1 MGTPLHAL
9 TDKAVSIS
17 STSYK
22 DFVKHSDESIQHVVR
37 KLNDAHER
45 MNLPADDADYLS
57 SEAFGELER
66 VSGWNYSPSNIILNR
81 RFNLKIA
88 SMMMFDAAHVYVHD
102 GLADTEL
109 GQMMKVFFSNKC
121 KTSFKELGEYVST
134 FTFPKNAPSL
144 KRLFTAS
151 ANKNNSKNGSF
162 TCTGSEFLIL
172 APVLKRY
179 LQKVVR
185 PRGQFTAHVDS
196 MLAVLRVLE
205 LLQAVKTG
213 TVNWKDL
220 DKAIVTH
227 LELYKS
233 CCGANK
239 FRPKH
244 HYALH
249 LGPMLKHHG
258 FLLMT
263 FTHERKHRLVVRYTR
278 DRRNLKAWD
287 AGAIEEITCHQ
298 LWELSEPFW
307 GVCNT
312 AEARG
317 TILIPLKEMFPGVSD
332 DCFTT
337 LNGVNGNGGSINSGD
352 VVSCVHLGIALGELL
367 VAVGVRRANLYEAY
381 CIISLWQLHPESA
394 DVVWPMYVVSR
405 DNIIVVPLQHLD
417 TVFTYRMSA
426 DRSSCV
432 VHMPSEVR
440 PT

>member
-1 MGTPLHAL
+1 
-9 TDKAVSIS
+9 
-17 STSYK
+17 
-22 DFVKHSDESIQHVVR
+22 
-37 KLNDAHER
+37 
-45 MNLPADDADYLS
+45 
-57 SEAFGELER
+57 
-66 VSGWNYSPSNIILNR
+66 
-81 RFNLKIA
+81 
-88 SMMMFDAAHVYVHD
+88 
-102 GLADTEL
+102 
-109 GQMMKVFFSNKC
+109 
-121 KTSFKELGEYVST
+121 
-134 FTFPKNAPSL
+134 
-144 KRLFTAS
+144 
-151 ANKNNSKNGSF
+151 
-162 TCTGSEFLIL
+162 
-172 APVLKRY
+172 
-179 LQKVVR
+179 
-185 PRGQFTAHVDS
+185 

-205 LLQAVKTG
+205 LLQAVLTG

-220 DKAIVTH
+220 DKAFVTH

-233 CCGANK
+233 CYGANK

-332 DCFTT
+332 DCFTI

-352 VVSCVHLGIALGELL
+352 VASCVHLGIALGELL

-405 DNIIVVPLQHLD
+405 DNFIVVPLQHLD

-432 VHMPSEVR
+432 VYMPSEVR
-440 PT
+440 PK

>member
-1 MGTPLHAL
+1 
-9 TDKAVSIS
+9 
-17 STSYK
+17 
-22 DFVKHSDESIQHVVR
+22 
-37 KLNDAHER
+37 
-45 MNLPADDADYLS
+45 MNLKESL
-57 SEAFGELER
+57 
-66 VSGWNYSPSNIILNR
+66 GWNYNPSNIILNR

-88 SMMMFDAAHVYVHD
+88 SMMMFDAARVYVHD

-109 GQMMKVFFSNKC
+109 GQMMKVFHSNKC

-144 KRLFTAS
+144 KHLFTAS
-151 ANKNNSKNGSF
+151 ANKHNSKNGSF
-162 TCTGSEFLIL
+162 TCTGSEFLTL

-205 LLQAVKTG
+205 LTQAVKTG

-233 CCGANK
+233 CYGANK

-312 AEARG
+312 AKPRG

-332 DCFTT
+332 DCFTI

-352 VVSCVHLGIALGELL
+352 VVSCVHLGIALGLSLL
-367 VAVGVRRANLYEAY
+367 PTLVYPYSNPRTGPRDDWTANNALLGLHNWAYRCTIVALQP
-381 CIISLWQLHPESA
+381 CLIESA
-394 DVVWPMYVVSR
+394 VLSP
-405 DNIIVVPLQHLD
+405 PHLTD
-417 TVFTYRMSA
+417 AKRVQNGR
-426 DRSSCV
+426 
-432 VHMPSEVR
+432 R
-440 PT
+440 PKGNKQK